1 MAADPAS
8 LAYVRTEEAPLLPPP
23 ANEAGVRGW
32 LIKNLFSS
40 PLNALLTI
48 LVGAF
53 LIWLVWDT
61 VKWGL
66 FDAVWT
72 GENRE
77 ACTGEGVGA
86 CWPLIWDKFPQWM
99 YGFYPIDQRWRPNL
113 VFLIGGIALIP
124 MLIPS
129 VGGKLWNAL
138 FLLIVFPLITIILL
152 SGGNVNFLGQT
163 YTAVI
168 SLLLLAAVIVPI
180 AAFGLEDGLQRNRI
194 GVILAGA
201 ALLVWLAGF
210 IVDTPNV
217 SIGFARV
224 EALPFL
230 STVLAF
236 LAGLVSLKLALTDS
250 SGAGRSAL
258 KGWALIAGGLLIAML
273 LLDIDFGLEPVET
286 SQWGGLLVTL
296 VVAVTGIV
304 ASLPIGILLALG
316 RRSKM
321 PVVRMFS
328 IVFIEIWRGVPLIT
342 VLFMSSVMLPLFLPA
357 GMNFDKLLRALVGV
371 ALFSSAYMAEVVRAG
386 LQAIPRGQY
395 EGAQALGLSYW
406 QMMAKIILPQALKIS
421 IPNIVG
427 NFISLF
433 KDTTLVSIIGIFDLL
448 GIVQAGLRDAN
459 WASAASAPTGYFTV
473 ALIFWVFCFGMS
485 RYSMFIERRLAT
497 GHKR

>member
-1 MAADPAS
+1 
-8 LAYVRTEEAPLLPPP
+8 
-23 ANEAGVRGW
+23 
-32 LIKNLFSS
+32 
-40 PLNALLTI
+40 
-48 LVGAF
+48 
-53 LIWLVWDT
+53 
-61 VKWGL
+61 
-66 FDAVWT
+66 
-72 GENRE
+72 
-77 ACTGEGVGA
+77 
-86 CWPLIWDKFPQWM
+86 PQWM
-99 YGFYPIDQRWRPNL
+99 YGFYPIDERWRPNL
-113 VFLIGGIALIP
+113 VFLIGGVALIP

-129 VGGKLWNAL
+129 AGGKLWNAL
-138 FLLIVFPLITIILL
+138 FLLIAFPLITIILL
-152 SGGNVNFLGQT
+152 GGGNVNFLAQT
-163 YTAVI
+163 YIGVI
-168 SLLLLAAVIVPI
+168 SLLLLAAVAVPI
-180 AAFGLEDGLQRNRI
+180 AAYGLEDGLARNRLGI
-194 GVILAGA
+194 ILAGA
-201 ALLVWLAGF
+201 ALLVWLVGF
-210 IVDTPNV
+210 FIDTPDV
-217 SIGFARV
+217 SIGFTSV

-236 LAGLVSLKLALTDS
+236 LSGVVSIKVALTDG
-250 SGAGRSAL
+250 SGVGRSAFR
-258 KGWALIAGGLLIAML
+258 GWALVAGGLLVAML

-286 SQWGGLLVTL
+286 SQWGGLLLTL

-357 GMNFDKLLRALVGV
+357 GVNFDKLLRALVGV

-448 GIVQAGLRDAN
+448 GIVQAGLRDAK